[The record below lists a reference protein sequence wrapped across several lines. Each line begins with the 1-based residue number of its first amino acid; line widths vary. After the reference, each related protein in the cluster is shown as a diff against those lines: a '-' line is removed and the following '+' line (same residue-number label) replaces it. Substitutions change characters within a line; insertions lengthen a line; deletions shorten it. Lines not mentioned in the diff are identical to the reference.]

1 MTQPA
6 AARTTRF
13 LDFLGLQRNIALVSG
28 AMFLM
33 GMGEQLWRRFMP
45 KYLEALGAPV
55 LAIGLYGTAESV
67 LDGTYQ
73 YPGGWVADR
82 RGRRFA
88 LLLFAG
94 LAAIG
99 YLLFWAAPSWPFLFL
114 GLGFAMAWSGMASS
128 TLFAV
133 VGDSL
138 PKGRRAIGFTVQSI
152 LKRLPI
158 VVAPTLGGV
167 VILAYGIQQGIRFS
181 LLATLVLAALS
192 ISILAYVRI
201 PILADDRPTGIRG
214 VWQALPSSLRWL
226 LCADIFVRT
235 CEAMVDVFI
244 VLYATNIIGATAPQY
259 GMLVAV
265 EMITAVFV
273 YLPAAKAADRFGR
286 KPFVIATYVAF
297 ALFPL
302 SVIWARSVGTLV
314 LAFVVAGLRE
324 LGEPA
329 RKALI
334 LDLAEPHLRA
344 RSVGLYYLI
353 RSVAIA
359 PAAFVGGLL
368 WKIAPPV
375 PFYVAAAAGLIGTG
389 IFVTTV
395 SEQRTS

>member
-1 MTQPA
+1 MIQPTEA
-6 AARTTRF
+6 RAARV
-13 LDFLGLQRNIALVSG
+13 LDFFGLQRNIVLVSG

-55 LAIGLYGTAESV
+55 LAIGLYGTTESV

-94 LAAIG
+94 LAALG
-99 YLLFWAAPSWPFLFL
+99 YAVYWAAPSWPFLFV
-114 GLGFAMAWSGMASS
+114 GLAFAMAWSGMASS

-138 PKGRRAIGFTVQSI
+138 PKGRRAVGFTVQSI

-158 VVAPTLGGV
+158 VIAPTLGGV
-167 VILAYGIQQGIRFS
+167 VIVAYGIQQGIRFA
-181 LLATLVLAALS
+181 LLATIVLAIVS
-192 ISILAYVRI
+192 IAILTQVRI
-201 PILADDRPTGIRG
+201 PLLAEPEPTGIRG
-214 VWQALPSSLRWL
+214 VWRALPASLRWL
-226 LCADIFVRT
+226 LLADVFART
-235 CEAMVDVFI
+235 CESMVDVFV
-244 VLYATNIIGATAPQY
+244 VLYATNIVGATAPQY

-265 EMITAVFV
+265 EMITAVLV
-273 YLPAAKAADRFGR
+273 YLPAAKAADRLGR

-302 SVIWARSVGTLV
+302 AVAWSRTVSALV

-324 LGEPA
+324 IGEPA

-359 PAAFVGGLL
+359 PAAVIGGML
-368 WKIAPPV
+368 WKLGPQT
-375 PFYVAAAAGLIGTG
+375 PFYVAATAGLVGTI
-389 IFVTTV
+389 IFASTV
-395 SEQRTS
+395 SERGRG

>member
-1 MTQPA
+1 MAQPTA
-6 AARTTRF
+6 VGTSRV
-13 LDFLGLQRNIALVSG
+13 LDFFGLQRNIALVSG

-55 LAIGLYGTAESV
+55 LAIGLFGTTESV

-94 LAAIG
+94 LAAAG
-99 YLLFWAAPSWPFLFL
+99 YAVYWAAPSWPFLFL
-114 GLGFAMAWSGMASS
+114 GLALAMAWSGMASS

-138 PKGRRAIGFTVQSI
+138 PKGRRAVGFTAQSI

-158 VVAPTLGGV
+158 VIAPTLGGV
-167 VILAYGIQQGIRFS
+167 AIVAYGIQQGIRFS
-181 LLATLVLAALS
+181 LLATIVLAAVS
-192 ISILAYVRI
+192 ISILARVRI
-201 PILADDRPTGIRG
+201 PVFAESAPTGIRG
-214 VWQALPSSLRWL
+214 VWRALPSSLRWL
-226 LCADIFVRT
+226 LLADIFART

-244 VLYATNIIGATAPQY
+244 VLYATNIVGATAPQY

-265 EMITAVFV
+265 EMITAVLV

-286 KPFVIATYVAF
+286 KPFVIATYLAF

-302 SVIWARSVGTLV
+302 AVTLSRTVGALV

-324 LGEPA
+324 IGEPA

-344 RSVGLYYLI
+344 RSVGLYYLV
-353 RSVAIA
+353 RSVSIA
-359 PAAFVGGLL
+359 PAAFIGGML
-368 WKIAPPV
+368 WKLAPPI
-375 PFYVAAAAGLIGTG
+375 PFYTAAAVGMIGAAV
-389 IFVTTV
+389 FASRV
-395 SEQRTS
+395 SERSA